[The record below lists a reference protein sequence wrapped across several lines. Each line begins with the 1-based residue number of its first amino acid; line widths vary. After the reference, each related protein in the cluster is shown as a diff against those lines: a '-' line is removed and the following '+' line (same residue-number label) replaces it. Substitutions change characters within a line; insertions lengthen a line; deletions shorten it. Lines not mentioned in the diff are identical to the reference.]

1 MKPPPFDYRRA
12 DSAEHALELLSRD
25 AGDARLLAGGQSL
38 VPMMNLRL
46 ARPAILIDIA
56 RLPLAGIAAAPG
68 SIELGALARHFAVLE
83 SGEIAAVAPVVPRAM
98 RYIAHPTIR
107 NAGTAGGSIAYAD
120 PTAELSALLMLL
132 DGDVIARSAKAS
144 RTIPAGEFFL
154 GAFETA
160 LREDEMITAL
170 RLRPP
175 AARHGSAFLEVAER
189 HGDYAIAAAGVTLVA
204 ESGRVKEAR
213 IVLSGAEAR
222 PVRAGEAERLLHG
235 ERPEGDAARA
245 AAAAAIARHAAY
257 GDIRA
262 TAQYRLSLLEILTR
276 RAIEQAGKEA
286 LDGQA

>member
-12 DSAEHALELLSRD
+12 DSAEHALELLCRD

-68 SIELGALARHFAVLE
+68 SIELGALARHRAVIE
-83 SGEIAAVAPVVPRAM
+83 SREIAALAPIIPAAM
-98 RYIAHPTIR
+98 RQIAHPAIR

-120 PTAELSALLMLL
+120 PTAELAALLVLL
-132 DGDVIARSAKAS
+132 DGEVIARSTRES
-144 RTIPAGEFFL
+144 RTIQAGEFFR

-160 LREDEMITAL
+160 LRDDEMITGL
-170 RLRPP
+170 HFRPP
-175 AARHGSAFLEVAER
+175 AARHGSAFLEIAER
-189 HGDYAIAAAGVTLVA
+189 DGDYAIAAVGVTLA
-204 ESGRVKEAR
+204 AQGGRVTEAR

-222 PVRAGEAERLLHG
+222 PVRASEAERLLLG
-235 ERPEGDAARA
+235 ERPEGEAARA
-245 AAAAAIARHAAY
+245 AATAAIAGRSAY

-262 TAQYRLSLLEILTR
+262 TAQYRLSLLETLTR
-276 RAIEQAGKEA
+276 RAVEQAGKEA